1 MLLGTLGVRLL
12 GNILTG
18 PRINRT
24 GEGIVRDGYGNSK
37 KRSKKQQNGFLMP
50 PHPLTNFEIQKFY
63 QNEPR
68 FNDVYSRDNLP
79 EIKDGAYEINLA
91 EFSNIET
98 HRVTLYV
105 SKDNNVTYFDS
116 FRVEHIPKDIKAF
129 IDR

>member
-1 MLLGTLGVRLL
+1 
-12 GNILTG
+12 
-18 PRINRT
+18 
-24 GEGIVRDGYGNSK
+24 
-37 KRSKKQQNGFLMP
+37 MP
-50 PHPLTNFEIQKFY
+50 PHDLTNFEIQKFY